1 MKKLL
6 KKNVVWLTFSFLF
19 LATAFAFA
27 QDAAVGA
34 ENVLGGFESWKGL
47 IKGLGAGAIAGISVA
62 FLGFMKSTEK
72 DKKFDLKYASS
83 TLLVGALVGA
93 IAGFQK
99 KDLTKPEDW
108 YHAGTAVLLAELIM
122 KAVWR
127 NTAPK
132 IGEVVATLTGKK
144 TGGDETK

>member
-1 MKKLL
+1 MVLGL
-6 KKNVVWLTFSFLF
+6 CG
-19 LATAFAFA
+19 FAFA
-27 QDAAVGA
+27 AQASGG
-34 ENVLGGFESWKGL
+34 ENALGGFESWKGL

-72 DKKFDLKYASS
+72 DKKFDLKHAAS
-83 TLLVGALVGA
+83 TFLVGAIVGA

-108 YHAGTAVLLAELIM
+108 YHAGTAVLLAELIL

-127 NTAPK
+127 NTAPQ
-132 IGEVVATLTGKK
+132 IGNVVATLTGKK
-144 TGGDETK
+144 SGTDEK